1 MDDGDLVLQRRL
13 LRELRVELHVR
24 LGVVIDQL
32 DLPPEQA
39 AGGVGLLD
47 RKRQRIDH
55 RLAVDVEAAR
65 EIVDAGH
72 ADRIF
77 GRARGGEHAGGSGS
91 SRTL

>member
-32 DLPPEQA
+32 DLPSEQA
-39 AGGVGLLD
+39 AGGVGFLD

-55 RLAVDVEAAR
+55 RLAIDVEAAGQ
-65 EIVDAGH
+65 IVDAGD

-77 GRARGGEHAGGSGS
+77 GPGAGGEH
-91 SRTL
+91 RWRQR